1 MYCSTVRQNE
11 ERLKTVPLQYE
22 EMLRFGI
29 DHLKKML
36 DVRQPIRGSV
46 ECKDS
51 DTKELLEYGAFSDTH
66 VLGLMYLGEMCDWL
80 RNLKLEDEE
89 NRQITD
95 LEQTVLK
102 TYVKLTEGPLK
113 SHGWSSAN
121 ARSLL
126 SKLE

>member
-1 MYCSTVRQNE
+1 MVKFNSYADLNIIFCV
-11 ERLKTVPLQYE
+11 
-22 EMLRFGI
+22 
-29 DHLKKML
+29 
-36 DVRQPIRGSV
+36 
-46 ECKDS
+46 
-51 DTKELLEYGAFSDTH
+51 GAFSDTH

-102 TYVKLTEGPLK
+102 MYVKLTEGPLK